1 MNRACLAP
9 LSTVVLE
16 AAVRRAPQSTSG
28 TRVTGPI
35 SLQPSQPAK
44 NVGGKKIESLEHG
57 GCLAAHSAAAA
68 AVVRQQGLV
77 PVLRT
82 AAGGEGGP
90 QSASHFVEILRN
102 RSFFRWDEE
111 SQEGK
116 PMT

>member
-35 SLQPSQPAK
+35 SLRPSQPAK

-90 QSASHFVEILRN
+90 DPPRTSSGSSGTARFFGETGSLR
-102 RSFFRWDEE
+102 R
-111 SQEGK
+111 GK
-116 PMT
+116 L

>member
-35 SLQPSQPAK
+35 SLRPSQPAK

-57 GCLAAHSAAAA
+57 GCLAAHLAAAA

-90 QSASHFVEILRN
+90 SASHFVGILRN
-102 RSFFRWDEE
+102 RSFFRRDEE
-111 SQEGK
+111 SQEGEA
-116 PMT
+116 MT